1 MPIKV
6 NNFKDFS
13 LTFKPH
19 PITGDL
25 QVTKDETAVKQSIR
39 SLLLTVKSERL
50 FNFELGTRLKEVL
63 FEPLD
68 FASASLVKNEI
79 TEVITRFEPR
89 VTIVRLD
96 VFPDQA
102 ENGYEVEL
110 EYIISGRE
118 KRIKTELFL
127 EALS

>member
-6 NNFKDFS
+6 NTFKDFS

-25 QVTKDETAVKQSIR
+25 QVAKDENAIKQSIR

-50 FNFELGTRLKEVL
+50 FNSDIGTRLKEVL

-68 FASASLVKNEI
+68 FASASLVKTEI
-79 TEVITRFEPR
+79 QTVLNRYEPR
-89 VTIVRLD
+89 ITVVRLD

-110 EYIISGRE
+110 EYVITGSE
-118 KRIKTELFL
+118 KRLTTDLFL

>member
-6 NNFKDFS
+6 NTFKDFS
-13 LTFKPH
+13 LTFKSH
-19 PITGDL
+19 PVTGDL
-25 QVTKDETAVKQSIR
+25 QVAKDDNAIKQSIR
-39 SLLLTVKSERL
+39 SLLLTVKTERL
-50 FNFELGTRLKEVL
+50 FNSNIGTRLREVL

-68 FASASLVKNEI
+68 FASASLVETEI
-79 TEVITRFEPR
+79 RDVLALYEPR
-89 VTIVRLD
+89 ITIVRLD

-110 EYIISGRE
+110 EYVISGRE
-118 KRIKTELFL
+118 NRIKTELFL